1 MSQLNFRRCRRG
13 EVRCRTQRELY
24 LLFFGVGMTSDQH
37 KRLETSSAIFVGI
50 AGVIFGIAI
59 AVACVVV
66 EMHWRD
72 FPLLLRLP
80 VSYLTPN

>member
-1 MSQLNFRRCRRG
+1 
-13 EVRCRTQRELY
+13 
-24 LLFFGVGMTSDQH
+24 MTSDQQ
-37 KRLETSSAIFVGI
+37 KRLESSSAIFVGI

-59 AVACVVV
+59 AVGCVVV
-66 EMHWRD
+66 VMYWRD